1 MEFDFSINQD
11 NMVLKDIKPVELTVS
26 TELYGSKKKTRIVG
40 LNHPTL
46 KLDLN
51 GAKNH
56 LKQLKNKFN
65 CNGGIDKETFEIHL
79 FGDHKEKV
87 AKYLVDENLACPDQ
101 ITLVGVS
108 KNDI

>member
-11 NMVLKDIKPVELTVS
+11 TTILKELKPVELTVS
-26 TELYGSKKKTRIVG
+26 TELYGSKKKTRIIG
-40 LNHPTL
+40 LNHSSL
-46 KLDLN
+46 KLDFN

-56 LKQLKNKFN
+56 LKNLKNKLN